1 MIAGTRCV
9 ATAVRCKRKVT
20 EMPSLYAID
29 QEILSCVDFE
39 TGEVIDPYLL
49 EILHMERS
57 QKIENVACWV
67 KNLLSDADAIKAEK
81 EALADREAKCRKKAE
96 DLKKWLG
103 MALEGQKF
111 TTARCAVSFR
121 KSEKVEVEDVALV
134 PAELLKV
141 KTTVEADKTA
151 IKAAIKEGREINGC
165 YLGVNQNIQ
174 IK

>member
-1 MIAGTRCV
+1 MAN
-9 ATAVRCKRKVT
+9 
-20 EMPSLYAID
+20 LYEID
-29 QEILSCVDFE
+29 QGILECLDLE
-39 TGEVIDPYLL
+39 TGEVIDPERL
-49 EILHMERS
+49 ESLQMERD

-81 EALADREAKCRKKAE
+81 EALASREAKARKKAE
-96 DLKKWLG
+96 DLKKWLE
-103 MALEGQKF
+103 MALEGHKCS
-111 TTARCAVSFR
+111 TSRCAISFR
-121 KSEKVEVEDVALV
+121 KSEKVEVEDVALI

-165 YLGVNQNIQ
+165 YLVENQNIQ